1 MKVRESIVHVDS
13 DKYYSLE
20 LKGPLLPHVLPSLCH
35 LMTSSQ
41 LEQYSASCAQLASTT
56 PFSTAKHGTGKYMCV
71 YVNIRNVKFYGSN
84 SKNNVCTFVV
94 GYMKEVT
101 KEEDRNN
108 VTKVPLNV
116 FGQENL
122 SDCGFNEALLS
133 HFCNPDPAR
142 IEVFE
147 SFKFFNGLYTW
158 S

>member
-1 MKVRESIVHVDS
+1 M
-13 DKYYSLE
+13 
-20 LKGPLLPHVLPSLCH
+20 
-35 LMTSSQ
+35 
-41 LEQYSASCAQLASTT
+41 
-56 PFSTAKHGTGKYMCV
+56 
-71 YVNIRNVKFYGSN
+71 NIRDAKFGGPN
-84 SKNNVCTFVV
+84 SKNDVCTFVV
-94 GYMKEVT
+94 GYTNVT

-108 VTKVPLNV
+108 VTKVPPNI

-122 SDCGFNEALLS
+122 SDCGFNKELLS